1 MINKNERVAN
11 LASEMAHLGRVRLD
25 EPMSEYTTFR
35 TGGPADLLVEPDC
48 HEHAVEAFRL
58 ASISGLPLT
67 LTGWGSNL
75 LVGDLGIRG
84 IVLRIG
90 DHWSEPVGEESG
102 LLYAPASL
110 RKEDF
115 IEQALDLGY
124 GQVQFMAG
132 IPGNIG
138 GGIIMNAGTY
148 MGTFADVLEAA
159 DLVLPGEKPAR
170 WTIEKDQVSY
180 RSMGL
185 PEEALVLGGWFSL
198 PRTED
203 PERVRLEIAEVLAD
217 RRNKHPLEYP
227 SAGSIFKNPP
237 GHSSWKLVNDAGLK
251 GFRVGGAMV
260 SELHT
265 NFIINAGGAT
275 SLDIR
280 RCIET
285 VQERVFN
292 AFGVALTTEV
302 RMVGEF

>member
-1 MINKNERVAN
+1 MNKEERVGA
-11 LASEMAHLGRVRLD
+11 LASGMTHLGRVLLD
-25 EPMSEYTTFR
+25 ESMAEYTTFR
-35 TGGPADLLVEPDC
+35 TGGPADLLVEPDSRD
-48 HEHAVEAFRL
+48 HALEAFRL
-58 ASISGLPLT
+58 GNISGLPLT
-67 LTGWGSNL
+67 LIGRGSNL

-90 DHWSEPVGEESG
+90 DRWSEQLREEEG
-102 LLYAPASL
+102 LLYAPASF

-115 IEQALDLGY
+115 IEQALELGY
-124 GQVQFMAG
+124 GDVEFMAG

-148 MGTFADVLEAA
+148 MGTFADVLEAL
-159 DLVLPGEKPAR
+159 DVVLPGEKPAR
-170 WTIEKDQVSY
+170 RNIEKDQVTY

-185 PEEALVLGGWFSL
+185 PEGALVLGGWFRL
-198 PRTED
+198 PRIED
-203 PERVRLEIAEVLAD
+203 PERIRRVIDEVLED
-217 RRNKHPLEYP
+217 RKKKHPLEYP

-275 SLDIR
+275 SDDIR
-280 RCIET
+280 LCIET
-285 VQERVFN
+285 VQERVFST
-292 AFGVALTTEV
+292 FGVSLTTEV
-302 RMVGEF
+302 RMLGEF